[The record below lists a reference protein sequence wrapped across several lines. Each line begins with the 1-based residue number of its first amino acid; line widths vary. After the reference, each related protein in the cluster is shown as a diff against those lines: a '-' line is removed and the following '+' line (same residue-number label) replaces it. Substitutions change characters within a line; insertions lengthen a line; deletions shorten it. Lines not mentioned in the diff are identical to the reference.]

1 MITQSNHNTILERV
15 KILTHL
21 NELDN
26 IPNILLDVA
35 DFFHKIKSFDEY
47 ESMSTPD
54 SITAENFENVISF
67 DWIKIENSN
76 VNTLTISFL
85 GDHHINIE
93 AQYPEMDIIVKNK
106 FPLNEDMA
114 NFVTTHLNNFKQP
127 LKKKRYK

>member
-26 IPNILLDVA
+26 VPNIVLDVA

-54 SITAENFENVISF
+54 NIHADTLDNTIIF
-67 DWIKIENSN
+67 DWSKIENIN
-76 VNTLTISFL
+76 VNSLTISFS
-85 GDHHINIE
+85 GDHYINIE
-93 AQYPEMDIIVKNK
+93 AAYPEMDILVKNK